1 SAVGWGGAA
10 PCGSSRGGRSLRV
23 PGDSGG
29 DAPRQR
35 DRRGPGQ
42 SARYAAHASGGLP
55 PCAAPDGSRR
65 HRCGERGD
73 AHRGL
78 SGEYRCRRATRGGGL
93 SRPGRRQSGLH
104 HAADVSLQRR
114 SRHGRADCHS
124 RWAERGQLAGH
135 RQGRPARGRAHRPR
149 GASVRPRL
157 PGAPG
162 PAGGAHLMGLVS
174 LLAVLAG
181 SLGAALAFR
190 WARVPLWA
198 LTGGLVGA
206 AAVNL
211 GLGLEVEAPNLLVL
225 GAKLLIGTAIG
236 ASLSPDVFR
245 QFMRFFGP
253 GVLAVTTVLAVGVLF
268 GWGFAA
274 WGLM

>member
-1 SAVGWGGAA
+1 
-10 PCGSSRGGRSLRV
+10 
-23 PGDSGG
+23 
-29 DAPRQR
+29 
-35 DRRGPGQ
+35 
-42 SARYAAHASGGLP
+42 
-55 PCAAPDGSRR
+55 
-65 HRCGERGD
+65 
-73 AHRGL
+73 
-78 SGEYRCRRATRGGGL
+78 
-93 SRPGRRQSGLH
+93 
-104 HAADVSLQRR
+104 
-114 SRHGRADCHS
+114 
-124 RWAERGQLAGH
+124 
-135 RQGRPARGRAHRPR
+135 
-149 GASVRPRL
+149 
-157 PGAPG
+157 
-162 PAGGAHLMGLVS
+162 MGLVS

-274 WGLM
+274 WGLMEPGESMFGLVPGGVGEMVATAASLGLDGAVVTGAHMVRLFTVVLSLPLILRAAEAIHRRRIAGTGSDQAE